1 MENLKTIKIKGKDY
15 VEVHER
21 LRYFRANFKGYSLS
35 TDLVHYEDSACV
47 IKASVTDD
55 NGFVIATGIAH
66 ETKDSSY
73 INKTSFV
80 ENCETSAWGRALA
93 NFGIG
98 IKKSVASADEVSIAI
113 SKQNTSSTPVKI
125 TKKATSKVFNAMLES
140 IDKGEGALVK
150 THMDSYDMTD
160 AQRKTLLDKLK

>member
-15 VEVHER
+15 VEVNER

-35 TDLVHYEDSACV
+35 SDLIHYDDNACV
-47 IKASVTDD
+47 VKATITDE
-55 NGFVIATGIAH
+55 NGFVMASGIAH
-66 ETKDSSY
+66 ESKDSNY

-98 IKKSVASADEVSIAI
+98 IKKSVASADEVNMAIAKENKPI
-113 SKQNTSSTPVKI
+113 VSTK
-125 TKKATSKVFNAMLES
+125 KKATSKVFNSMLES
-140 IDKGEGALVK
+140 IEKGNGDLVK
-150 THMDSYDMTD
+150 QHMDKYDMTD
-160 AQRKTLLDKLK
+160 AQRKTLLEKLG